1 MSKRDGF
8 LSATMILRLQQMDN
22 ALRVAGFLA
31 PDAPLIS
38 ECEDFIRLVIQARG
52 EDYQGGASGRT
63 VSTQMP
69 VVNIPTNIV
78 KKGEDPK

>member
-1 MSKRDGF
+1 MSKNAGF

-22 ALRVAGFLA
+22 ALRAAGFLA
-31 PDAPLIS
+31 PSSPLLT
-38 ECEDFIRLVIQARG
+38 ECEEFVYIVIHARG

-69 VVNIPTNIV
+69 KVTIPQNI
-78 KKGEDPK
+78 KKDEPK